1 MVLGEENTKQILYVY
16 IYGFPRA
23 AVVKNIKY
31 FSIMSENNFLSQKN
45 IYIYLYMCMV
55 HAQSLSDV

>member
-16 IYGFPRA
+16 IYGFPHA

-31 FSIMSENNFLSQKN
+31 FSIMNENNFLSQKKY
-45 IYIYLYMCMV
+45 IYIFVYV
-55 HAQSLSDV
+55 HGTCSVTQ